1 MRQFLHKQ
9 YSAMKKQNELV
20 GEEQN
25 PNIIEKAVGKM
36 MSGGKHIVN
45 AHS

>member
-1 MRQFLHKQ
+1 
-9 YSAMKKQNELV
+9 MKKQNELV